1 MSMSAPDL
9 PATSP
14 SINRSRGRLIFWAGI
29 GACLLGL
36 VLAVVQFGLK
46 IVFVPWY
53 SPILATVGAVLLL
66 LSIASR
72 RSVARVVALLLVTAF
87 AGLQWYFL
95 VSMMKLPE
103 YKGPAQP
110 GKRLPSFQAMFANGR
125 SFTEADL
132 ADGSRRVMT
141 FFRGR
146 W

>member
-1 MSMSAPDL
+1 MSTSAPNVST
-9 PATSP
+9 TSP
-14 SINRSRGRLIFWAGI
+14 SIDRSRGRMIFWAGM

-36 VLAVVQFGLK
+36 VLAVIQFGLK
-46 IVFVPWY
+46 LLFVPWY
-53 SPILATVGAVLLL
+53 SPILATLGAVLLL
-66 LSIASR
+66 LSVSWR
-72 RSVARVVALLLVTAF
+72 RSVVRVAALVLVAVF

-103 YKGPAQP
+103 YTGPAQP
-110 GKRLPSFQAMFANGR
+110 GKRLPVFQAEFANGR
-125 SFTEADL
+125 SFTDADL

>member
-1 MSMSAPDL
+1 MSTSAPNVST
-9 PATSP
+9 ASS
-14 SINRSRGRLIFWAGI
+14 SIDRSRGRVMFWAGI
-29 GACLLGL
+29 GVCLLGL

-46 IVFVPWY
+46 LLFVPWY
-53 SPILATVGAVLLL
+53 SPILATLGAALLL
-66 LSIASR
+66 LSVAWR
-72 RSVARVVALLLVTAF
+72 RSVTRIAALVLVAAF

-110 GKRLPSFQAMFANGR
+110 GKRLPPFQAMFANGR

-132 ADGSRRVMT
+132 ADGSRKVMT

>member
-1 MSMSAPDL
+1 
-9 PATSP
+9 
-14 SINRSRGRLIFWAGI
+14 
-29 GACLLGL
+29 
-36 VLAVVQFGLK
+36 
-46 IVFVPWY
+46 
-53 SPILATVGAVLLL
+53 
-66 LSIASR
+66 
-72 RSVARVVALLLVTAF
+72 LVTAF

-103 YKGPAQP
+103 YNGPAQP
-110 GKRLPSFQAMFANGR
+110 GKRLPPFQAEFANGR